1 MKKDK
6 KERRAFSKTLLI
18 QESVLIWIITIV
30 FLFLAFLCIVK
41 GFTGELPWLTVIVGF
56 PWSAYGISQ
65 VYYYKKSMKENSS
78 GGIVYDSAFKN
89 TPTEDEAIIIEEDPE
104 PEN

>member
-6 KERRAFSKTLLI
+6 KEKRAFSKTLLI
-18 QESVLIWIITIV
+18 QESILIWIISIV
-30 FLFLAFLCIVK
+30 FLVLAFICIMN
-41 GFTGELPWLTVIVGF
+41 GFTGELPWLTVIVSF
-56 PWSAYGISQ
+56 PWGAYGISQ
-65 VYYYKKSMKENSS
+65 AYYYKKSMKENSS

-89 TPTEDEAIIIEEDPE
+89 TPTEDEAIIIEEEPE